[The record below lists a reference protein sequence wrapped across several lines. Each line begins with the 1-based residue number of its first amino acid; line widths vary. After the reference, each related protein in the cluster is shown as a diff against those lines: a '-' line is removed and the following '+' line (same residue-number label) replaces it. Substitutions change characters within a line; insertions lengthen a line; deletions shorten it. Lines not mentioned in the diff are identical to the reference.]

1 MIEVSR
7 PASARKSLLMS
18 DTHEKE
24 TATPVAH
31 VLSPQEDQLWAAVAH
46 LGGLFWF
53 LPALVIFLAL
63 RKSGPKTRVE
73 SKEALNWQIT
83 FLICWVAVDVVVL
96 LLSGIVSIAAT
107 AAGASAGLLPT
118 LLLAAVWAAIWL
130 VNAVFSILGF
140 IKVNG
145 GGSYR
150 YPFAFRFIK

>member
-1 MIEVSR
+1 
-7 PASARKSLLMS
+7 MS

-24 TATPVAH
+24 SATPVAH

-96 LLSGIVSIAAT
+96 LLSGIVSVAAT

-118 LLLAAVWAAIWL
+118 LLLGAVWAVIWL

-140 IKVNG
+140 IRVNG